1 MANIGHSPFLIMRML
16 EGWDWFDN
24 RLREQVRRKGYR
36 AFNKTQS
43 MMIIYVANGLRR
55 PADIARQ
62 INLSRQAVLHMADQ
76 LIKAEILEAHPDP
89 EDGRSKILKF
99 NPKSYE
105 MRMFAENVLHNLEK
119 KLTEKIGAEDMRTLR
134 RILKDAWA
142 EESRPRRKSGAVA
155 RRRAERRD
163 TAETIG

>member
-1 MANIGHSPFLIMRML
+1 MGTMGQSPFLIMRML

-24 RLREQVRRKGYR
+24 RLREQIRRKGYR
-36 AFNKTQS
+36 TFNKTQS

-89 EDGRSKILKF
+89 DDGRSKILKF
-99 NPKSYE
+99 NAASYE
-105 MRMFAENVLHNLEK
+105 ARMFSEGVLYALEK

-134 RILKDAWA
+134 RILNAAWA
-142 EESRPRRKSGAVA
+142 EETPPRRKAGAAA
-155 RRRAERRD
+155 RKRSE
-163 TAETIG
+163 TAVDESVG